1 LLFPVSRLHKHLIV
15 SGLIAIPMIALVFSI
30 VHREAL
36 SSFMI
41 EAIEDDNRVVTR
53 SIATALEPTLVLLVD
68 ENTTNKEKDTLR
80 NRLHKQVRDI
90 TEGLPIL
97 RVNLYQMDGTLTYS
111 SDKELI
117 DVQHEDNPRFQRAK
131 LGHVVSSFRRPIDV
145 DPEEAPDASS
155 GFVESY
161 IPLRLGPDN
170 SIHGVFEVYA
180 DISPWKTNINHFET
194 RLTIAISALLLTAYF
209 LLLFGLRKVE
219 NKLEQQSDKIR
230 SHSEA
235 YSDLSSKFIDSQELE
250 RKRLSRELHDSL
262 GQLLSALKIRFEN
275 AIYLCP
281 KDAAP
286 VVHEHFDPLAPLIQ
300 ASIDECRRVSM
311 AIRPSMLDDL
321 GLLPT
326 LSWFLR
332 EFTNSYPDIELHM
345 QINIEEPRIPKRLK
359 TTIYRIAQEA
369 LHNVARHS
377 QASRIDFS
385 LHGRGDRIELSIR
398 DNGTGFT
405 PLDGLQN
412 GESTGIGLESMR
424 ERAELSGGQFGLNT
438 IPGQGTTISAS
449 WVVAEDG

>member
-15 SGLIAIPMIALVFSI
+15 SGFVAIPLIALVFSL

-36 SSFMI
+36 SRFMV

-53 SIATALEPTLVLLVD
+53 SIAASLEPTLSLLVD
-68 ENTTNKEKDTLR
+68 ESTTREEKELLR
-80 NRLHKQVRDI
+80 RRLHGAIGSIAK
-90 TEGLPIL
+90 GLPIL

-131 LGHVVSSFRRPIDV
+131 LGHVVSSFRRPIDI
-145 DPEEAPDASS
+145 DPEEAPDSTS

-180 DISPWKTNINHFET
+180 DISPWKTNINKFEI
-194 RLTIAISALLLTAYF
+194 RLTIAVSVLLLTAYF
-209 LLLFGLRKVE
+209 LLLFGLRKIE
-219 NKLEQQSDKIR
+219 NKLEQQSRTIR

-235 YSDLSSKFIDSQELE
+235 YTDLSSKFIDSQELE

-281 KDAAP
+281 KDVAP

-332 EFTNSYPDIELHM
+332 EFGNSYPDIEVQT
-345 QINIEEPRIPKRLK
+345 QIDIQEQQIPKRLK

-377 QASRIDFS
+377 HASRIDFS
-385 LHGRGDRIELSIR
+385 LHGRGDQIGLSIR
-398 DNGTGFT
+398 DNGTGFNPT
-405 PLDGLQN
+405 DRPQN
-412 GESTGIGLESMR
+412 GESTGIGLESMK
-424 ERAELSGGQFGLNT
+424 ERAELSGGKFGLNT
-438 IPGQGTTISAS
+438 TPGQGTTISAR